1 MKKQKYKVTIREIYP
16 YNFKR
21 DDVWCRGIEIW
32 YRGIEIHW
40 SCDHVGYGV
49 LTIDITK
56 DGKYEFDTENMGL
69 EFTSAVLKAYN
80 SYLLKKA
87 KDYFAIEKLEKVKD
101 YFAIEKLEEE
111 KENDK

>member
-1 MKKQKYKVTIREIYP
+1 MKRQKYKVTIREIYP
-16 YNFKR
+16 CNFNR
-21 DDVWCRGIEIW
+21 DDVW

-40 SCDHVGYGV
+40 SCDNVGYGV
-49 LTIDITK
+49 LTIEITK

-87 KDYFAIEKLEKVKD
+87 KDYFAAGHSEAPAELEKLEK
-101 YFAIEKLEEE
+101 
-111 KENDK
+111 ENENETN